1 MPETYIQ
8 NLTHFTTFLTAYTH
22 TLLALRNLYPRAT
35 FLTARFHNTAI
46 FQNRHP
52 AVCAW
57 ITDAIAAV
65 RTELLKG
72 TVTRMVVAIYHAAD
86 SRRVNVMERFV
97 IDVASF
103 LQVGKAD
110 WETDVQFAP
119 EPEVVDD
126 DGRGKGNEK
135 AKTPQLDASTDPNLS
150 EQFRAALTLLHTRC
164 AQLAP
169 LPRDCSFNIA
179 IELKDEV
186 DPPVGHPQPW
196 IPVEPRLQ
204 RSSKGLNFRD
214 RPIRSDRPSWDAT
227 QEGGDGELEKEGKD
241 LGGVKVTPIRAVQAG
256 VLRFETWM
264 EESKA
269 KYEMAA
275 REPDT
280 VDSSRDF

>member
-52 AVCAW
+52 AVCGW

-72 TVTRMVVAIYHAAD
+72 TVARVVVAIYNAAD

-103 LQVGKAD
+103 PKVGKAD

-126 DGRGKGNEK
+126 KGKAK
-135 AKTPQLDASTDPNLS
+135 AKTPRLDASTSPNLS

-169 LPRDCSFNIA
+169 LPHDCSFNIA
-179 IELKDEV
+179 IELKEEV

-196 IPVEPRLQ
+196 IPVEPGLQ
-204 RSSKGLNFRD
+204 SDSSALDFRD
-214 RPIRSDRPSWDAT
+214 RPEFSDRPSWDAT
-227 QEGGDGELEKEGKD
+227 QESGDDEVEKTGKD
-241 LGGVKVTPIRAVQAG
+241 LGGVKVTPIRAIQAG
-256 VLRFETWM
+256 VLKFETWI

-269 KYEMAA
+269 KCEMATN
-275 REPDT
+275 ESDII
-280 VDSSRDF
+280 DSSRDY